1 MFLARVDVLNR
12 FKSNSFPIMSDTAPY
27 ATPRKTTVSD
37 DSFINEI
44 INDEKDINSETFNEY
59 FGHQNLFW
67 QKI

>member
-1 MFLARVDVLNR
+1 
-12 FKSNSFPIMSDTAPY
+12 MSDTAPY

-59 FGHQNLFW
+59 FGYQNPFFGHQNLFW